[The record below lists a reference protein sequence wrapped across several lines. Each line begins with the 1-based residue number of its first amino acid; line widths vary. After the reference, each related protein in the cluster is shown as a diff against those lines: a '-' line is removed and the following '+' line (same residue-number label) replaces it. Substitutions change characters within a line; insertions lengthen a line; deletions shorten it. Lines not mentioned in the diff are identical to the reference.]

1 MNLTAKIRARRAE
14 ARNRRAVSRA
24 INDAPTPAM
33 RAELIAIA
41 QNPARHVR

>member
-24 INDAPTPAM
+24 ISEAPTPAM
-33 RAELIAIA
+33 RAELIAVA
-41 QNPARHVR
+41 QNSARHLR